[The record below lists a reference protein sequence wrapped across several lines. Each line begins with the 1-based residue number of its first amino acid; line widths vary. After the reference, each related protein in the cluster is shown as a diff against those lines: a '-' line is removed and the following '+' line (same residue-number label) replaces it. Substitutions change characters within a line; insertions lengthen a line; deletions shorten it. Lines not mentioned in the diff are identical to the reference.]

1 MEVSNDAFT
10 DYEEWMVILND
21 DILICAN
28 TIDVAYE
35 AYEKLKLVLQ
45 PIHHLSIALKM
56 LKTWWVSFRPI
67 QFFSYKITGPKIKVT
82 QE

>member
-1 MEVSNDAFT
+1 
-10 DYEEWMVILND
+10 MVILND

-56 LKTWWVSFRPI
+56 LKT
-67 QFFSYKITGPKIKVT
+67 
-82 QE
+82 